1 MPAPRLGSSWIGRGW
16 STSGLALSGCTGRL
30 YRQRFE
36 ARKRNHDHAST
47 IERARIRQA
56 RDGTRAAGRTIG
68 LTRPRPIP
76 DATAVSSLIPGLRS
90 KTPADLQRARERV
103 PWVDD
108 DDLREVERK
117 SRGGAAALSF
127 FTWGGGHLYVGDV
140 KKGSALIAAM
150 IAWAAAS
157 NVLGPVAPAIFF
169 AVSVLS
175 SVWSFRKAREVN
187 RFVGT
192 RNEVLLRQGADASGY
207 RLLHEAAAV
216 NPALAGAL
224 PAAPAPLLTAGA
236 HPGMGQP
243 GPHAEFAARLRKLAS
258 LRRAGIISDGELR
271 SRKIDILSE
280 AAPASLDEL
289 DELLYALMPLS
300 DEGVLDTEDF
310 DFLKQ
315 LGGGVPGGTAGGP
328 R

>member
-1 MPAPRLGSSWIGRGW
+1 M
-16 STSGLALSGCTGRL
+16 
-30 YRQRFE
+30 
-36 ARKRNHDHAST
+36 
-47 IERARIRQA
+47 
-56 RDGTRAAGRTIG
+56 
-68 LTRPRPIP
+68 
-76 DATAVSSLIPGLRS
+76 VSSLIPGLRS

-140 KKGSALIAAM
+140 KKGSVLIAALV
-150 IAWAAAS
+150 AWFAAAG
-157 NVLGPVAPAIFF
+157 VLGPVAPAIFF
-169 AVSVLS
+169 MVSVFS
-175 SVWSFRKAREVN
+175 SVWSFRKAQEVN

-224 PAAPAPLLTAGA
+224 PAAPTPLLTAGA
-236 HPGMGQP
+236 HPGQP
-243 GPHAEFAARLRKLAS
+243 GPYAELAARLRKLAS
-258 LRRAGIISDGELR
+258 LRQAGIISDGELR

-280 AAPASLDEL
+280 AAPSSPDDL
-289 DELLYALMPLS
+289 DELLYALLPLS
-300 DEGVLDTEDF
+300 DQGVLDTDDF

-315 LGGGVPGGTAGGP
+315 LGGGVPGGTAGGMGGGT